1 MKRLLHLQNQERKRL
16 KPKQQR
22 QESTT
27 RGRKSLVGIV
37 AIVERGVIVLQSVR
51 MKEINVGRERE
62 REG

>member
-1 MKRLLHLQNQERKRL
+1 MKKLLHLQNQERKRL

-22 QESTT
+22 QEST

-37 AIVERGVIVLQSVR
+37 AIVERRVIVLQSVR